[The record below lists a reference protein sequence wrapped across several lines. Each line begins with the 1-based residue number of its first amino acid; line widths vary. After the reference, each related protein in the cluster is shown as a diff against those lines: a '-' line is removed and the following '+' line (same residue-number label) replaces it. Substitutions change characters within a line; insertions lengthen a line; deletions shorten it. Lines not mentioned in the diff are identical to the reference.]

1 MTVTGRYES
10 LDWAERWFADAFAVI
25 DFPGGLALVD
35 VDMTKSKAILARMK
49 AKGLAA
55 TYGHIIVR
63 AVALALARHPELHI
77 MVAGSTRFVP
87 GRVDI
92 GLSVG
97 GQTNYAPPMILEDA
111 ANKTVLAL
119 SEEITRRV
127 PEIHAKEKKD
137 LDWVRRWG
145 WIIPFR
151 FMRRAMLSFF
161 FQKVWFRKNLAGTFQ
176 VSSLPGVDVVVPF
189 LFNSAAVFGAGRVRD
204 RVVAI
209 DGAPAVRPIVTMSV
223 CIDHKIWDGVRA
235 SVFHGTVR
243 KILEDGEIEAEV
255 T

>member
-1 MTVTGRYES
+1 MSVTGRYET

-25 DFPGGLALVD
+25 DFPGGLALLD
-35 VDMTKSKAILARMK
+35 VDMTRSKVILERMK

-55 TYGHIIVR
+55 TYGHILVR
-63 AVALALARHPELHI
+63 AVAMALARHPELHV

-111 ANKTVLAL
+111 ANKKVEEL
-119 SEEITRRV
+119 SAEITRRV
-127 PEIHAKEKKD
+127 PEIREKEAKD

-151 FMRRAMLSFF
+151 FLRRAMLSFF

-189 LFNSAAVFGAGRVRD
+189 LFNSAAVYGAGRVRD
-204 RVVAI
+204 RVVAV
-209 DGAPAVRPIVTMSV
+209 DGVPVVRPIVTLSV

-235 SVFHGTVR
+235 ATFHGTVR
-243 KILEDGEIEAEV
+243 KILESGEIESEIA
-255 T
+255 